1 MNKPFVCN
9 QGDSSNTEKKDLSL
23 FEDSYDTYCIS
34 KHFSS
39 LTEKEDSFE
48 QVAASVSLMNNRE
61 YQFKNLGWK
70 LATEENRFVIKKLL
84 DMKPC
89 YNQKNISL
97 DGLKELIVKIDPY
110 SIRILILSPFVQ
122 KELILK
128 KMLTFNPETKCY
140 EYLGRQVVPVESND
154 LNDKIIFI
162 CNQLLYIITD
172 GLSCNEIQD
181 EMTVT
186 KNLALWYSHRN
197 LEEDNFEVLNL

>member
-1 MNKPFVCN
+1 MI
-9 QGDSSNTEKKDLSL
+9 TEN
-23 FEDSYDTYCIS
+23 YGHHCIS
-34 KHFSS
+34 KHFSNIVD
-39 LTEKEDSFE
+39 K
-48 QVAASVSLMNNRE
+48 SVPTSIVKVSANIKTNKE
-61 YQFKNLGWK
+61 YQLKNLGRM
-70 LATEENRFVIKKLL
+70 LAVKENQLIIKKILE
-84 DMKPC
+84 MSKY
-89 YNQKNISL
+89 YNAKNVSL
-97 DGLKELIVKIDPY
+97 ENLNETILSVDPH